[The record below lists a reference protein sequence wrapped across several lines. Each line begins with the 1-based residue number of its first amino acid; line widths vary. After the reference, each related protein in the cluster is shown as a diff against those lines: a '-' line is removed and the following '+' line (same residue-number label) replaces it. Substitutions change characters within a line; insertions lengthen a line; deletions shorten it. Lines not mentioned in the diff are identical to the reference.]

1 MMFAQKNRKPAKSWL
16 TWLVTGL
23 MFLGVIAV
31 LGWLIWRQREVLL
44 NYSWEIR
51 FFPLFLSF
59 AIYVAIQFLMVFL
72 WSQIITV
79 FVEKSNFWKDFQ
91 LILLTNLGKRIPGTV
106 WYIGWRIQLYRE
118 LNLTTGIVSLA
129 SGVELA
135 MLIVSGSLVS
145 LLFAISIIIKYSS
158 SIWIAG
164 VLVVLSL
171 FLVNPK
177 TLKWLIKKTGGD
189 PNRLKFTNIV
199 LWVALYSLVW
209 VMGGVMLFCIANTLF
224 PLPVS
229 NLGFVIGSWSI
240 VGIASYMLL
249 FLPSNL
255 GFSEIGLSLLLSQ
268 IIPSSLAV
276 LVAVSSRILTTL
288 YDILLAGLVVLWQKL
303 VKKNLNNQEE
313 EKI

>member
-1 MMFAQKNRKPAKSWL
+1 
-16 TWLVTGL
+16 
-23 MFLGVIAV
+23 
-31 LGWLIWRQREVLL
+31 
-44 NYSWEIR
+44 
-51 FFPLFLSF
+51 
-59 AIYVAIQFLMVFL
+59 
-72 WSQIITV
+72 
-79 FVEKSNFWKDFQ
+79 
-91 LILLTNLGKRIPGTV
+91 
-106 WYIGWRIQLYRE
+106 
-118 LNLTTGIVSLA
+118 
-129 SGVELA
+129 
-135 MLIVSGSLVS
+135 LIVSGSLVS

-229 NLGFVIGSWSI
+229 NLGFVIGSWFF